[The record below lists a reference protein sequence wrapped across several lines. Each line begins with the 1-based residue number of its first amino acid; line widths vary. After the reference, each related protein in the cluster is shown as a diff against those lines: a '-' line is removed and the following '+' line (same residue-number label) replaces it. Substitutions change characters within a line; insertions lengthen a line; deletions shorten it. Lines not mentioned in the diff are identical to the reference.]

1 MDFNAFKIIFFYDK
15 MTLPN
20 EIQKFLDSQ
29 IEYYIKEA
37 ESYKEM
43 AREYNLDA
51 NSVPD
56 TAFGIIVGCIYSS
69 FLQTFTNQNSTPN
82 LQDIEEFTKII
93 VNNSKKIKES
103 IIIEDNPK
111 LKQE

>member
-1 MDFNAFKIIFFYDK
+1 
-15 MTLPN
+15 MTLSN

-29 IEYYIKEA
+29 IEYYVKEA

-43 AREYNLDA
+43 ALEYNLDT

-69 FLQTFTNQNSTPN
+69 FLQTFTNKNSTPN
-82 LQDIEEFTKII
+82 SQDIEEFTKII
-93 VNNSKKIKES
+93 VKNSKKIKES
-103 IIIEDNPK
+103 NLIDDDSNVE
-111 LKQE
+111 

>member
-1 MDFNAFKIIFFYDK
+1 
-15 MTLPN
+15 MTLSN
-20 EIQKFLDSQ
+20 ETQKFLDSQ
-29 IEYYIKEA
+29 IEYYVKEA

-43 AREYNLDA
+43 ALEYNLDT

-82 LQDIEEFTKII
+82 SQDIEEFTKII
-93 VNNSKKIKES
+93 INNSKKIKES
-103 IIIEDNPK
+103 IQSLRI
-111 LKQE
+111 

>member
-1 MDFNAFKIIFFYDK
+1 MA
-15 MTLPN
+15 LSN
-20 EIQKFLDSQ
+20 ETQKFLDSQ
-29 IEYYIKEA
+29 IEYYVKEA

-43 AREYNLDA
+43 ALEYNLDA

-82 LQDIEEFTKII
+82 SQDIEEFTKII
-93 VNNSKKIKES
+93 VRNSKKIKES
-103 IIIEDNPK
+103 ILIDDDSK
-111 LKQE
+111 LE

>member
-1 MDFNAFKIIFFYDK
+1 
-15 MTLPN
+15 MTLSN

-29 IEYYIKEA
+29 IEYYIEEA
-37 ESYKEM
+37 ESYKEI

-56 TAFGIIVGCIYSS
+56 TAFGIIIGCIYSS
-69 FLQTFTNQNSTPN
+69 FLQTYTNHSTPSS
-82 LQDIEEFTKII
+82 QDVEEFTKII
-93 VNNSKKIKES
+93 IENSKKIKES
-103 IIIEDNPK
+103 IIIEDNAK

>member
-1 MDFNAFKIIFFYDK
+1 
-15 MTLPN
+15 MTLSN
-20 EIQKFLDSQ
+20 ETQKFLDSQ
-29 IEYYIKEA
+29 IEYYVKEA

-43 AREYNLDA
+43 ALEYNLDT

-82 LQDIEEFTKII
+82 SQDIEEFTKII

-103 IIIEDNPK
+103 ILIE
-111 LKQE
+111 